1 MLHGKKVNEII
12 LNRET
17 SIDHKSNLY
26 LIEKWQSKLSVDLQ
40 KCKRKRH
47 YIQYQSCHHS

>member
-12 LNRET
+12 FNRET

-26 LIEKWQSKLSVDLQ
+26 LIEKWQVNYL
-40 KCKRKRH
+40 
-47 YIQYQSCHHS
+47 